1 MNLRLIKS
9 KLQDS
14 ITTVAELKKVTK
26 VFSNGET
33 VIKDLNLNVQ
43 KSDFLTL
50 LGKSGCGK
58 TTILKILCGLLKPT
72 KGKVFPY

>member
-9 KLQDS
+9 KLKNNL
-14 ITTVAELKKVTK
+14 TTIAGLQKVTK

-33 VIKDLNLNVQ
+33 VIKDLDLNVQ

-50 LGKSGCGK
+50 LGKS
-58 TTILKILCGLLKPT
+58 
-72 KGKVFPY
+72 